1 MHARIYYPIEFEREQ
16 FYVTQIGMLPVY
28 FVDLNI
34 ITLIKF
40 WDEASEQVSSQALT
54 SILTS
59 EAKCMRLSPATRSIH
74 YSTMNFIIPFG
85 ANLWKMPEI
94 IDEIMYHYLKHSLW
108 LSPKPGFSFSTH
120 FLHSKDSVKY
130 LLKVAKTLCLIDE
143 IKGRINIQVMNKLIK
158 VRKVSIR
165 MLAERNGS
173 FYFMRREAYMPDDVL
188 NELLLTQSR
197 DKVIPTKPLLNAI
210 VLEIREKAKSPFEF
224 LSVVSDICTS
234 YFELAQTMIG
244 YGLSKIFNSSSKVA
258 YVCNF
263 NELKKT
269 FNNMLNQI
277 WRHLSF
283 LPTISDGVVDS
294 FDLALESHYPIFIR
308 NGDKIYYMH
317 PLVFYT
323 SL

>member
-1 MHARIYYPIEFEREQ
+1 
-16 FYVTQIGMLPVY
+16 
-28 FVDLNI
+28 
-34 ITLIKF
+34 
-40 WDEASEQVSSQALT
+40 
-54 SILTS
+54 
-59 EAKCMRLSPATRSIH
+59 
-74 YSTMNFIIPFG
+74 
-85 ANLWKMPEI
+85 
-94 IDEIMYHYLKHSLW
+94 
-108 LSPKPGFSFSTH
+108 
-120 FLHSKDSVKY
+120 

-244 YGLSKIFNSSSKVA
+244 YVLSKIFNSSSKVA

-317 PLVFYT
+317 PLVFSFLYST
-323 SL
+323 LHSDLFQKEGKEKMIKFLNFLERMNEKMNDRAQHMKLYVDETLDMFRGGNKQELLSRLFRLIQKIKVSKLLQTCF